1 MRFALMP
8 HAGSWAAAG
17 VVAVA
22 ERYQHAALVVRGTGP
37 GGDATADDTE
47 GPAAEA
53 GLTIEGDG
61 VVLSALR
68 RRGDWLEL
76 RVVAETP
83 TATATVI
90 RGSFD
95 EAREADLLGRPM
107 GALASEPGRS
117 ACRLGPGRSAPSS
130 CTRPRSDAA
139 AAPST
144 AG

>member
-8 HAGSWAAAG
+8 HAGSWADAG

-22 ERYQHAALVVRGTGP
+22 ERYQHPALVVRGTGP
-37 GGDATADDTE
+37 VRPDARRAE
-47 GPAAEA
+47 VPAAQQ

-83 TATATVI
+83 T
-90 RGSFD
+90 GP
-95 EAREADLLGRPM
+95 RP
-107 GALASEPGRS
+107 
-117 ACRLGPGRSAPSS
+117 
-130 CTRPRSDAA
+130 
-139 AAPST
+139 
-144 AG
+144 